1 MPRKCARR
9 PLRDRGLARSSGRL
23 AVLAA
28 RGADRSSGCARRA
41 TRVRQPDTRAPATR
55 RGGGGA
61 DRGRSMEG
69 LIAMLSHELRK
80 PLAAI
85 PNAVH
90 LMRSRELAEA
100 EFQC

>member
-1 MPRKCARR
+1 VTEAWRVRR
-9 PLRDRGLARSSGRL
+9 DGSRFWPHVELIALRDAHGELRGFGNL
-23 AVLAA
+23 
-28 RGADRSSGCARRA
+28 
-41 TRVRQPDTRAPATR
+41 TRELPRP
-55 RGGGGA
+55 GGA
-61 DRGRSMEG
+61 EAAQTGGRSMEG

-85 PNAVH
+85 RNAVH